1 MNANSMVIL
10 ERHAIDG
17 DRWAHL
23 FRIADG
29 WLWSK
34 NSHTTECAGP
44 FASRTEALV
53 SHAVWVMR
61 CSRPIVIGE
70 TLTVEQP
77 HGMLPGVH
85 RGEVVSRVSGNVY
98 DLAVFVPCRHRYERV
113 AFCADQIVADGTKTT
128 DLSVSACER
137 YVTEALRAGIVP

>member
-17 DRWAHL
+17 DRMAHL

-34 NSHTTECAGP
+34 NGHTTECAGP
-44 FASRTEALV
+44 FVSRTEALA
-53 SHAVWVMR
+53 SHAAWVAR

-70 TLTVEQP
+70 KLTIET
-77 HGMLPGVH
+77 HYGMLPGVH
-85 RGEVVSRVSGNVY
+85 RGQVASRVIGDVY
-98 DLAVFVPCRHRYERV
+98 DLAVFVPARHRYERV
-113 AFCADQIVADGTKTT
+113 AFCADQIVADGTPTT
-128 DLSVSACER
+128 DLSVSAYDR
-137 YVTEALRAGIVP
+137 YRTEARAAGIEP